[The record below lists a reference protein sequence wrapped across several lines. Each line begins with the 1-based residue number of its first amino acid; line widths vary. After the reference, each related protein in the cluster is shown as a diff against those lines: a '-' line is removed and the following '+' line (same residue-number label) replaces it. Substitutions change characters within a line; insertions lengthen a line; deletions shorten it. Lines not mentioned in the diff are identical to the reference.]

1 MLVCILIPSAENF
14 LLDVFFP
21 NNPSRLLLLSFPTL
35 LCLENSLKKKKMCK
49 ERGKVEGD
57 HRTLK
62 HSSSEAVWHI
72 CTVFTKMYAEGN
84 FTLLFFGLNAG
95 YIYLYIY
102 IYIPPPP
109 CVFQQSKVIK
119 IWHLP
124 CKEFGLIEVAAA
136 PEVHKPPVK
145 AAASNVCLV
154 EERQY
159 FLALTLLPPFQVT
172 LLL

>member
-1 MLVCILIPSAENF
+1 MLVCIWIPSAENF

-21 NNPSRLLLLSFPTL
+21 NNPSRPLLLSLPAL
-35 LCLENSLKKKKMCK
+35 QSLENSFKNVCGGG
-49 ERGKVEGD
+49 EKVEGD

-62 HSSSEAVWHI
+62 HSSSETIWHI
-72 CTVFTKMYAEGN
+72 CAVFTKMSTEGN
-84 FTLLFFGLNAG
+84 LTLLLFGLATS
-95 YIYLYIY
+95 YV
-102 IYIPPPP
+102 YIPPPP
-109 CVFQQSKVIK
+109 PCVLQQSRVIK

-124 CKEFGLIEVAAA
+124 CKEFSLIKVAAT

-145 AAASNVCLV
+145 AAASNVFLL

>member
-1 MLVCILIPSAENF
+1 MFSSQTTPPDSCSSPFQPYRALKIV
-14 LLDVFFP
+14 
-21 NNPSRLLLLSFPTL
+21 
-35 LCLENSLKKKKMCK
+35 KKKKMCE

-84 FTLLFFGLNAG
+84 FTLLFFGLTVA
-95 YIYLYIY
+95 IY
-102 IYIPPPP
+102 IYIPP

-124 CKEFGLIEVAAA
+124 RKEFGLIEVAAA

-145 AAASNVCLV
+145 AAASSVFLV